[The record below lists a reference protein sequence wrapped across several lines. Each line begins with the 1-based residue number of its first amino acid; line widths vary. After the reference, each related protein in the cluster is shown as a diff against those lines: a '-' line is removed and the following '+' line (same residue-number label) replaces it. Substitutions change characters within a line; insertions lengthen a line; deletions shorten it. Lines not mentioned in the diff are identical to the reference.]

1 MGARYG
7 FVDAN
12 VCKCGRKRL
21 QVGMQT
27 FTSGDANVCVA
38 GLSHQTHLMLL
49 DELAQIDEG
58 VAHATQ

>member
-1 MGARYG
+1 MGSWTQTFASG
-7 FVDAN
+7 DAN
-12 VCKCGRKRL
+12 VYKWGCKRL

-27 FTSGDANVCVA
+27 FAFQ

-58 VAHATQ
+58 IAHASQ